1 VEYEDMKRIAMK
13 KAAIELTYII
23 ALIGSV
29 IGLSFLIVSHP
40 LVAGIG
46 GVILVLSGIYYVL
59 YADELRKLKKKG

>member
-1 VEYEDMKRIAMK
+1 MEYEDMKRIAMK

-23 ALIGSV
+23 ALIGST
-29 IGLSFLIVSHP
+29 IGLGFLATLYP

-46 GVILVLSGIYYVL
+46 LVILVLSGIYYVL